1 MTMASKIKQRATRS
15 YRANDPTNFV
25 VEEWPE
31 SKRELY
37 EAARQLFW
45 DKGFA
50 DASVQ
55 DIVERAK
62 LTKGAFYHY
71 FNAKEDILQ
80 IMYERSLVRL
90 LHALERQRS
99 QDLTVVQALHAL
111 IVEMVRVANE
121 YNVEVAMFWEQY
133 RRLPVALEKSNR
145 DRRRDFYLRIAE
157 MVERGIT
164 NNELSDT
171 LKPQVFAM
179 SVIGVCQHSQHWYV
193 PGRGLSLDELAVS
206 VADTFMQGAI
216 KR

>member
-1 MTMASKIKQRATRS
+1 MASGTRPRATRS

-31 SKRELY
+31 SKRDLY

-90 LHALERQRS
+90 MHALERQRS
-99 QDLTVVQALHAL
+99 QNLTVVESLHAL

-121 YNVEVAMFWEQY
+121 YSVEVTMFWEQY
-133 RRLPVALEKSNR
+133 RRLPAALEKTNR
-145 DRRRDFYLRIAE
+145 DRRRDFYLAIAE
-157 MVERGIT
+157 MVESGIKSK
-164 NNELSDT
+164 ELSAS

-179 SVIGVCQHSQHWYV
+179 SVIGVCQHSQHWYL
-193 PGRGLSLDELAVS
+193 PGRGLSLDELAIAI
-206 VADTFMQGAI
+206 ADTFLQGAV
-216 KR
+216 RR